1 MQMDSRM
8 LESVMDQAR
17 PLRRLGDDLYESL
30 SSMIQRRQI
39 AVGERLPP
47 ETELAR
53 QFGVSR
59 PTVRETLARLRD
71 EGLIA
76 SRRGS
81 GSYVTE
87 PSGVP
92 TPSTGVLFRQID
104 SFDEIRKCYE
114 FRQAIEGE
122 ASYLAAQR
130 CVPTDMAVLQGA
142 IDQLQRA
149 IDDRSIGRE
158 ADFAFHLAIA
168 RASGNSWFASALDAM
183 RTQIETTIE
192 IARTLSLAKPDT
204 HLQAVQA
211 EHVRVFDAI
220 CRQDPEAARQAMRD
234 HLRSTQERIS
244 RGST

>member
-1 MQMDSRM
+1 M

-17 PLRRLGDDLYESL
+17 PLRRLGDDLYEFL
-30 SSMIQRRQI
+30 TGMIQRRELS
-39 AVGERLPP
+39 VGERLPP

-87 PSGVP
+87 RTVAAPSG
-92 TPSTGVLFRQID
+92 SGALFRQID

-122 ASYLAAQR
+122 ASFLAAQR
-130 CVPTDMAVLQGA
+130 CGPDEIAALQIAIDQIQGA
-142 IDQLQRA
+142 IDDRA
-149 IDDRSIGRE
+149 IGRD
-158 ADFAFHLAIA
+158 ADFAFHLAVA
-168 RASGNSWFASALDAM
+168 HASGNSWFVAALDAM
-183 RTQIETTIE
+183 RKQIETTIE

-204 HLQAVQA
+204 HLHAVQA
-211 EHVRVFDAI
+211 EHVKVFDAI
-220 CRQDPEAARQAMRD
+220 RSNDPEGARQAMRE
-234 HLRSTQERIS
+234 HLSATQDRIF
-244 RGST
+244 RGSA